1 MNGFIN
7 GIASPSGMEASRL
20 LSRRGFVAG
29 MGATAALVA
38 LGGFGLTGC
47 TPSKAASESPAESE
61 DYDAVIVGTG
71 GAGLSAAIAAYDRGL
86 TNIVILE
93 KMAVNG
99 GNTNYSSSGMNASE
113 TTFQKDQ
120 GIEDSNDAFAAE
132 TLEGGHDTGDPELVQ
147 FMCDNSAGAI
157 DWLDGLGIKLD
168 NITMTGGMST
178 KRCHRPTDGSAVGL
192 TLVPGLMAAVE
203 ERGIPVKMSCEAKE
217 LLKDGDAV
225 VGIARSEERRVGKEC

>member
-20 LSRRGFVAG
+20 LSRRGVVAG

-157 DWLDGLGIKLD
+157 DWLDGLGRGPD
-168 NITMTGGMST
+168 PGSRPHGRRGGARDSGEDEL
-178 KRCHRPTDGSAVGL
+178 RGQGAAEGRRRRGGHR
-192 TLVPGLMAAVE
+192 
-203 ERGIPVKMSCEAKE
+203 RG
-217 LLKDGDAV
+217 
-225 VGIARSEERRVGKEC
+225 